1 MKYLYIVEY
10 WVPFPQ
16 SEYGGIIN
24 VIAENDSEAF
34 ELLDDL
40 NIQVCH
46 RSLMYLIGTEIVW
59 EESPM
64 GGGLT
69 FINPNAGAQCGCGE
83 TFTPGN

>member
-1 MKYLYIVEY
+1 
-10 WVPFPQ
+10 
-16 SEYGGIIN
+16 
-24 VIAENDSEAF
+24 
-34 ELLDDL
+34 
-40 NIQVCH
+40 
-46 RSLMYLIGTEIVW
+46 MYLIGTEIVW